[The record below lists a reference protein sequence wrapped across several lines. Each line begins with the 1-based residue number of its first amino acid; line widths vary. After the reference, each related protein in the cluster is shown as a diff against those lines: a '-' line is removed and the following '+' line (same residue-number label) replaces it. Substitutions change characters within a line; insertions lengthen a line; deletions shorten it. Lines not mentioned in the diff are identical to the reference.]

1 MRPTELQYS
10 HLGHTFDDAS
20 EHSSSLRF
28 LRAGD
33 PPSAAG
39 MDAASDAANAG
50 GATTPPTADM
60 HAERGGVAEPVA
72 GADAP
77 PRPDDEHVHVDN
89 AVQNDCCDDDGDID
103 GGVAVAGSGS
113 SGTWRGAASHTV
125 RSRKD
130 DLPSEVTE
138 LGSVVN

>member
-1 MRPTELQYS
+1 
-10 HLGHTFDDAS
+10 
-20 EHSSSLRF
+20 
-28 LRAGD
+28 
-33 PPSAAG
+33 

-89 AVQNDCCDDDGDID
+89 AVQND
-103 GGVAVAGSGS
+103 
-113 SGTWRGAASHTV
+113 
-125 RSRKD
+125 
-130 DLPSEVTE
+130 
-138 LGSVVN
+138 

>member
-1 MRPTELQYS
+1 
-10 HLGHTFDDAS
+10 
-20 EHSSSLRF
+20 
-28 LRAGD
+28 
-33 PPSAAG
+33 

-77 PRPDDEHVHVDN
+77 PRPDEEHVHVER

-103 GGVAVAGSGS
+103 DGVAVAGSGS
-113 SGTWRGAASHTV
+113 SGTWRGAASHA
-125 RSRKD
+125 RASR
-130 DLPSEVTE
+130 PPGIRGCATRRRQR
-138 LGSVVN
+138 

>member
-1 MRPTELQYS
+1 
-10 HLGHTFDDAS
+10 
-20 EHSSSLRF
+20 
-28 LRAGD
+28 
-33 PPSAAG
+33 

-77 PRPDDEHVHVDN
+77 PPRPDDEHVHVDS

-113 SGTWRGAASHTV
+113 SGTWRGAASHAGA
-125 RSRKD
+125 SGG
-130 DLPSEVTE
+130 P
-138 LGSVVN
+138 